1 MDLTNIVYVIIFL
14 VVLYYLFSWFA
25 ATSVSL
31 SKIQKGHVPVVIS
44 KDKTNT
50 TKTNFSYSIWFN
62 VGSWSGGNDFGR
74 DKIIFAKAQGDEPAL
89 TDGKTWNPDANGD
102 MILSMSLGKHENN
115 ITIKVAYKD
124 TTTAY
129 KFHNCTIYNVP
140 LQKWVNIIISFDTR
154 VLDVYMNGKL
164 VKTCIIEKPPEI
176 GTSGNYKV
184 YLTPAG
190 GFTGETDNFRF
201 FKNSLNPQEAWNV
214 YKAGFGSG
222 LLSGLV
228 NKYKL
233 KVAFLKDDTEF
244 NSFVI

>member
-14 VVLYYLFSWFA
+14 VVLYYLISWFTA
-25 ATSVSL
+25 SSVSL
-31 SKIQKGHVPVVIS
+31 SKIQKAHVPVVIS

-50 TKTNFSYSIWFN
+50 SKSNFAYSIWIN
-62 VGSWSGGNDFGR
+62 VGSWSGDDDFGR
-74 DKIIFAKAQGDEPAL
+74 DKIIFAKSTSEPVL
-89 TDGKTWNPDANGD
+89 TDKSWNPSTDT
-102 MILSMSLGKHENN
+102 ILGMTLGKHENN
-115 ITIKVAYKD
+115 INIKVAYTD
-124 TTTAY
+124 SSSTH
-129 KFHNCTIYNVP
+129 KFHNCTIHNVP
-140 LQKWVNIIISFDTR
+140 LQKWVNIIISIDTR

-164 VKTCIIEKPPEI
+164 VKTCIIEKPPEL
-176 GTSGNYKV
+176 GSSGDYKV
-184 YLTPAG
+184 FLTPAG
-190 GFTGETDNFRF
+190 GFSGETANFRF